1 MRRSRT
7 TCITGLAGL
16 LLVAAL
22 LAMLPV
28 APAMAQDAD
37 SPVVPPVP
45 AIPGFSLP
53 DISIQFDGQ
62 SGGPQNFTSNI
73 QILFVLTV
81 LSLAPS
87 ILIMM
92 TSFTRIVIVLGFLR
106 QAMGTQQMPPTQIML
121 GLSLFLTMFVMRPT
135 WTQINETAVQPYLS
149 SEITQPEAFERSLQP
164 IRTFMF
170 RQTGNKELET
180 MVSLSGAPQPSNE
193 TEVATLTLIPAFVIS
208 ELKTAFKLAFLVYM
222 PFVIIDLVVASSLM
236 SVGVMMLPPMMISLP
251 LKLLLFVLA
260 DGWNLVV
267 TSLVSGFRT

>member
-1 MRRSRT
+1 MRRSRST
-7 TCITGLAGL
+7 WITGLAGL
-16 LLVAAL
+16 LLAMAL
-22 LAMLPV
+22 LAMLPG
-28 APAMAQDAD
+28 ASAMAQNAD
-37 SPVVPPVP
+37 TPSVPT
-45 AIPGFSLP
+45 IPGISFP
-53 DISIQFDGQ
+53 DIDIRFDGE
-62 SGGPQNFTSNI
+62 SGPQNFSSNI

-121 GLSLFLTMFVMRPT
+121 GLALFLTMFVMRPT
-135 WTQINETAVQPYLS
+135 WTEINETAVQPYLR
-149 SEITQPEAFERSLQP
+149 SEITQPVAFERSLKP
-164 IRTFMF
+164 VRRFMF
-170 RQTGNKELET
+170 LQTGNKELAT
-180 MVSLSGAPQPSNE
+180 MMSLSGAPQPANE
-193 TEVATLTLIPAFVIS
+193 TEVPTLTLVPAFVMS

-260 DGWNLVV
+260 DGWNLIV
-267 TSLVSGFRT
+267 TSLVAGFRT

>member
-1 MRRSRT
+1 MRRSRS
-7 TCITGLAGL
+7 TCITGLVGL
-16 LLVAAL
+16 LLAAAFLAAL
-22 LAMLPV
+22 PV
-28 APAMAQDAD
+28 VPAMAQDVD
-37 SPVVPPVP
+37 SPSVPP
-45 AIPGFSLP
+45 IPGISLP
-53 DISIQFDGQ
+53 DIDIRFDGQ
-62 SGGPQNFTSNI
+62 SRPENFTSNI

-121 GLSLFLTMFVMRPT
+121 GLALFLTMFVMRPT
-135 WTQINETAVQPYLS
+135 WTEINDTAVQPYLR
-149 SEITQPEAFERSLQP
+149 SEITQPEAFRRSLQP

-180 MVSLSGAPQPSNE
+180 MVSLSGAPQPANE
-193 TEVATLTLIPAFVIS
+193 TEVPTLTLVPAFVIS